1 MTLLALLLVAGSI
14 GAENPQWEELFF
26 RANEAYQEARFQ
38 EAVDGYSQLIRSG
51 HESGHLFYNLGNAYF
66 RLNELG
72 WAILNYERA
81 RLLIPRDADL
91 NFNVRYARDQMQDA
105 VAETQGL
112 MNTTFFWL
120 DTFNLYELFWGFAV
134 LNVVFWAIL
143 VTRLFVRPDWIFY
156 PLLIVLIVWF
166 IAGLSFGLKWY
177 QVYTDERAVIVQ
189 EEISV
194 LAGPD
199 INDTVLFKLHAGTEV
214 CHERSEDGWSL
225 VSLPDKKRGWVKKEA
240 IEPIKRAH
248 SPLLAAQA
256 TGNALA
262 FADES
267 SFGMRRHGGMA
278 IL

>member
-1 MTLLALLLVAGSI
+1 MTLLALLLVADRI
-14 GAENPQWEELFF
+14 GAENQQWEALFF
-26 RANEAYQEARFQ
+26 SANEAYKEGGFQ
-38 EAVDGYSQLIRSG
+38 EAVDGYSQLIQSG

-81 RLLIPRDADL
+81 RLLMPRDADL
-91 NFNVRYARDQMQDA
+91 NFNLRYARDQMQDA
-105 VAETQGL
+105 VAESQGL

-120 DTFNLYELFWGFAV
+120 DTFNLYELFWSFAV

-156 PLLIVLIVWF
+156 PFLVALIVWF
-166 IAGLSFGLKWY
+166 IAGFSFGLKWY
-177 QVYTDERAVIVQ
+177 QVHTDERAVIVQ

-240 IEPIKRAH
+240 VERINRIEKGASLSDVI
-248 SPLLAAQA
+248 
-256 TGNALA
+256 
-262 FADES
+262 
-267 SFGMRRHGGMA
+267 
-278 IL
+278 